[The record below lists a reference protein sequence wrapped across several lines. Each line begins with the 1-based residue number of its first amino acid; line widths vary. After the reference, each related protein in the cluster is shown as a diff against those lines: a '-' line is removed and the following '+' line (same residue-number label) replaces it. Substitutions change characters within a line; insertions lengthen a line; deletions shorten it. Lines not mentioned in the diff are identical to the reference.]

1 MSVTVGH
8 PGRRRAAAWVAL
20 VCGALATAMLLTTI
34 LTNPL
39 ASILSAAAFVFL
51 VASGW
56 VALTNRGQKRLI
68 AVLIVVAAVVVLVA
82 TVVRDDEHR
91 YFLLAAI
98 VAAGITVP
106 AGRYALGRPPR
117 RGAGDEPVPAAARPA
132 LVVNPRSGDGR
143 AAQLGLIPKAR
154 EQGIRVYEFDGTT
167 AVLDLVQQALDDGAD
182 VVGVAG
188 GDGSLA
194 AAAALAAER
203 GADFVCVP
211 AGTRNHFALDVG
223 LDRADPL
230 AALGAFGVAHRRRV
244 DLARVNG
251 VPFLNNVSVGLY
263 GSIVQDSAY
272 RGDKWGTTLALLPDL
287 VTADPQALDLSYTDD
302 DGDRRDDAQV
312 ILVSNNPYTMAGV
325 GLASRA
331 RLDTGSL
338 GVVCLRID
346 GGRAAEVFARA
357 VFGVG
362 NTTALRSWSVTTF
375 QVDSSGPVPIGL
387 DGEAVTLDPPL
398 RFESVPAAVW
408 VRLPDSAP
416 GESPAAANPGY
427 RETVRELV
435 RRAALPVA
443 RWHDPAPR

>member
-1 MSVTVGH
+1 M
-8 PGRRRAAAWVAL
+8 
-20 VCGALATAMLLTTI
+20 
-34 LTNPL
+34 
-39 ASILSAAAFVFL
+39 
-51 VASGW
+51 
-56 VALTNRGQKRLI
+56 
-68 AVLIVVAAVVVLVA
+68 
-82 TVVRDDEHR
+82 
-91 YFLLAAI
+91 
-98 VAAGITVP
+98 
-106 AGRYALGRPPR
+106 
-117 RGAGDEPVPAAARPA
+117 
-132 LVVNPRSGDGR
+132 
-143 AAQLGLIPKAR
+143 
-154 EQGIRVYEFDGTT
+154 
-167 AVLDLVQQALDDGAD
+167 
-182 VVGVAG
+182 
-188 GDGSLA
+188 A
-194 AAAALAAER
+194 AAAALAAEH

-362 NTTALRSWSVTTF
+362 NTSALRSWSVTTF